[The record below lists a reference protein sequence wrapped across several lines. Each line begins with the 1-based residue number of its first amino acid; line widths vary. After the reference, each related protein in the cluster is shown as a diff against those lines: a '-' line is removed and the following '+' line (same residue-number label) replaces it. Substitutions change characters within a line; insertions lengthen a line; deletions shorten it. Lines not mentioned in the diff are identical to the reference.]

1 MGPYALILAPTR
13 ELAQQIES
21 EAEKFAKPLDYK
33 CVSIVGGRAVEEQQF
48 NLREGA
54 EIIIATP
61 GRLKDVL
68 ERHVIVLSQCTYVV
82 MDEADRMVNL
92 GFEADLNFI
101 LDKLPSELL
110 AGEDQSMMMQV
121 DGAGEETMTRRGR
134 TRVTTLFSAT
144 MPPAVERLARK
155 YLKKPAVI
163 TIGEAGRAVD
173 TVEQRVEFVSGEEKK
188 KYVIFIFHLRRGPQ
202 FDGCFRQRVL
212 EILNNDGYA
221 SPIIVFVNQKKTA
234 DMVARD
240 LQRAGVRVDFY
251 YSRGWG

>member
-1 MGPYALILAPTR
+1 MLTYILGLPRLAEENRHQGPYSLILAPTR

-21 EAEKFAKPLDYK
+21 EADKFAKPLGYK

-68 ERHVIVLSQCTYVV
+68 ERHVIVLSQCTYIV

-92 GFEADLNFI
+92 GFEQDLNFI
-101 LDKLPSELL
+101 LDKLPSDLL
-110 AGEDQSMMMQV
+110 AGEDESMFMQI
-121 DGAGEETMTRRGR
+121 DESGEEVMKRKGR

-173 TVEQRVEFVSGEEKK
+173 TVEQRVEFANGEEKK
-188 KYVIFIFHLRRGPQ
+188 KFVQLILRRLIITDIKITGS
-202 FDGCFRQRVL
+202 GCL
-212 EILNNDGYA
+212 KSSTMKD
-221 SPIIVFVNQKKTA
+221 
-234 DMVARD
+234 
-240 LQRAGVRVDFY
+240 
-251 YSRGWG
+251 SRLRLLFS